1 MYLYVIVYEYTYVYF
16 LDAILFYHGQ
26 QTKNKYYKD
35 IPKKMK
41 KKKKKTNYQH
51 DMILLRHLFCK
62 IFRFFIVL
70 YTKETNKQKH
80 IKYKYYIYE
89 KYQISV
95 Q

>member
-1 MYLYVIVYEYTYVYF
+1 MPFNFIMDNKPKTSITKTY
-16 LDAILFYHGQ
+16 Q
-26 QTKNKYYKD
+26 KRRRKN
-35 IPKKMK
+35 
-41 KKKKKTNYQH
+41 TNYQH